1 MPEQQP
7 RRVATPTTVVAARHA
22 RAVAQEERQ
31 RAMGLRRSARRV
43 CDRSTAL
50 LHELTWHDHTAATEI
65 FMASLAP
72 LARLAGDLDE
82 QRARAGRLLARIAP
96 RRAP

>member
-1 MPEQQP
+1 MPEQEP
-7 RRVATPTTVVAARHA
+7 RRVRTPTMVVAARRA

-31 RAMGLRRSARRV
+31 RATTLQLAAGRV

-50 LHELTWHDHTAATEI
+50 LHELTWRDPGAANEI

-82 QRARAGRLLARIAP
+82 QRARAGRLLARLAP
-96 RRAP
+96 RRSP